1 MHLPEDE
8 KRPVGDTVAKAGG
21 SVAVGEDL
29 AFQRRW
35 WKFERGVWIVFA
47 LILLADLSGLLGRGP
62 LSKKEG
68 HTADGSLLVKYE
80 SVERANTPS
89 IMTVLP
95 GATAIQNGAL
105 RLFVSDS
112 MVDRLG
118 TQRVIP
124 SPVLSTI
131 GNGGVTYTFP
141 ATSLPM
147 TVQFALQPSFI
158 GSHAFRV
165 GVAGQ
170 DTVQGKIF
178 VLP

>member
-1 MHLPEDE
+1 MSEDE
-8 KRPVGDTVAKAGG
+8 KKPVGDSVAKAGG
-21 SVAVGEDL
+21 SVDVGEDL

-35 WKFERGVWIVFA
+35 WKFERGIWIVFA
-47 LILLADLSGLLGRGP
+47 LVLLADLSGLLGRGP
-62 LSKKEG
+62 LSKREG
-68 HTADGSLLVKYE
+68 HAADGSLLVKYE

-89 IMTVLP
+89 ILTVLP
-95 GATAIQNGAL
+95 GATAVQNGTL

-112 MVDRLG
+112 IVDKLG

-124 SPVLSTI
+124 APVLSTI

-147 TVQFALQPSFI
+147 TVQFALQPSFV
-158 GSHAFRV
+158 GTHAFRL
-165 GVAGQ
+165 GVPGQ